1 VYLFSDQHRHDAMG
15 CTGNRVIQTPNLDR
29 LASRGARFSRM
40 YCQSPI
46 CQPSRASVITGL
58 YTHQHG
64 ISQNVAKDLDPAL
77 PTMMKQLQNAG
88 YTTAVVGKTHF
99 YTPRRD
105 RIKETADGLELDL
118 REYGDFV
125 RSFGFDYV
133 LEEFDRYVHAHRGVN
148 FTTPYT
154 EYLSGKGLLKRYQEQ
169 ISSVWRLTPDHWNGL
184 TSVLPQEDDLT
195 SFIADRSID
204 WLRDYRDD
212 KPFFLMVSF
221 VQPHVPLMDDPVWAD
236 YYRNTDIP
244 PGPRESPASPN
255 EVWGDYLENRLFK
268 HSNSHLL
275 TDEYVLNAARHYYGM
290 VSLIDQR
297 IGDIVRTVEDLGLRD
312 NTWFLYS
319 ADHGEMLGDHN
330 LMAKMNF
337 YKSSVL
343 VPAIISPPQPRG
355 TRVVD
360 GLTESIDL
368 SATVLDIAGAQPLEG
383 SDSRSLLPLLDGE
396 SSTREVTFSAI
407 KDGGSNSYFV
417 MAATERYRM
426 TLERNSGTPCELFDL
441 KEDPDELSNRV
452 NDPAY
457 EQVRSNI
464 VKTYIEPHLGSE
476 SH

>member
-1 VYLFSDQHRHDAMG
+1 
-15 CTGNRVIQTPNLDR
+15 
-29 LASRGARFSRM
+29 
-40 YCQSPI
+40 
-46 CQPSRASVITGL
+46 
-58 YTHQHG
+58 
-64 ISQNVAKDLDPAL
+64 
-77 PTMMKQLQNAG
+77 
-88 YTTAVVGKTHF
+88 
-99 YTPRRD
+99 
-105 RIKETADGLELDL
+105 
-118 REYGDFV
+118 
-125 RSFGFDYV
+125 
-133 LEEFDRYVHAHRGVN
+133 
-148 FTTPYT
+148 
-154 EYLSGKGLLKRYQEQ
+154 
-169 ISSVWRLTPDHWNGL
+169 
-184 TSVLPQEDDLT
+184 
-195 SFIADRSID
+195 
-204 WLRDYRDD
+204 
-212 KPFFLMVSF
+212 
-221 VQPHVPLMDDPVWAD
+221 MDDPVWAD